1 MSVQASP
8 AVGEENEGLMRP
20 TRASAGTRR
29 LQRAEPAQPIGSGV
43 KATIRNV
50 AKLAGVAPS
59 TVSHYL
65 NRTAQ
70 LTPETAQNVERAIAA
85 LDYRV
90 NWGARSLRLK
100 RTHSIGLIIPN
111 INTPYF
117 GELAGVI
124 ENVLWARAY
133 QMLLCISERDPDRE
147 LSHFDTLVSR
157 QVDGILMVY
166 NQERADRAEQTRSP
180 VPVVFLDRA
189 VPGAP
194 SVTTNNHLGGKL
206 AAEHLVSSGHRRIA
220 LLCGEPAIRNVA
232 DRLAGFHDVLAR
244 HGLRVPPER
253 VLDGLHDLELGLRV
267 GELFRKRP
275 HPTAIFATS
284 DIVAIGAW
292 SELMRRGL
300 RVPADVSLIGFDD
313 IQMSRCLVPP
323 LTTVAQA
330 GLMIGRQ
337 AVELLMDLINRKIQ
351 PLDAARTHVEIAPA
365 LKVRG
370 SVATPPR
377 RK

>member
-1 MSVQASP
+1 
-8 AVGEENEGLMRP
+8 
-20 TRASAGTRR
+20 
-29 LQRAEPAQPIGSGV
+29 
-43 KATIRNV
+43 
-50 AKLAGVAPS
+50 VAPS

-70 LTPETAQNVERAIAA
+70 LAPETAQNVERAIAA

-100 RTHSIGLIIPN
+100 KTHSIGLIIPN

-124 ENVLWARAY
+124 ENVLWDRAY
-133 QMLLCISERDPDRE
+133 QMLLCISERDPERE
-147 LSHFDTLVSR
+147 LSHFATLVSR

-166 NQERADRAEQTRSP
+166 NQERENRAAQTKAP

-189 VPGAP
+189 VTGAP
-194 SVTTNNHLGGKL
+194 SVTSDNYLGGKL
-206 AAEHLVSSGHRRIA
+206 AAEHLVSSGHRHIA

-232 DRLAGFHDVLAR
+232 DRVAGFYDVLAR
-244 HGLRVPPER
+244 HGLRVLPEH
-253 VLDGLHDLELGLRV
+253 VLEGWQDLELGSRV
-267 GELFRKRP
+267 GEFFRKQP
-275 HPTAIFATS
+275 YPTAIFATN

-292 SELMRRGL
+292 CELIRRGF

-313 IQMSRCLVPP
+313 IQMSRFLVPP
-323 LTTVAQA
+323 LTTVAQDA
-330 GLMIGRQ
+330 PLIGRQ
-337 AVELLMDLINRKIQ
+337 AVELLIDLINQKDQ
-351 PLDAARTHVEIAPA
+351 PANVAATHVEVPPA

-370 SVATPPR
+370 SVAAPP
-377 RK
+377 

>member
-1 MSVQASP
+1 
-8 AVGEENEGLMRP
+8 MRP
-20 TRASAGTRR
+20 TRVSAGTRR
-29 LQRAEPAQPIGSGV
+29 MQRTEPAGPAASGM
-43 KATIRNV
+43 KATIRSV

-70 LTPETAQNVERAIAA
+70 LAPETAQNVERAIAA

-100 RTHSIGLIIPN
+100 KTHSIGLIIPN

-124 ENVLWARAY
+124 ENVLWDRAY
-133 QMLLCISERDPDRE
+133 QMLLCISERDPERE
-147 LSHFDTLVSR
+147 LSHFATLVSR
-157 QVDGILMVY
+157 QVDGILVVY
-166 NQERADRAEQTRSP
+166 NQERENRAAQTKAP

-189 VPGAP
+189 VTGAP
-194 SVTTNNHLGGKL
+194 SVTSDNYLGGRL
-206 AAEHLVSSGHRRIA
+206 AAEHLVGSGHRRIA

-244 HGLRVPPER
+244 HGLRVLPEH
-253 VLDGLHDLELGLRV
+253 VLEGGQDLELGSRV

-275 HPTAIFATS
+275 YPTAIFATN

-292 SELMRRGL
+292 CELIRRGF

-313 IQMSRCLVPP
+313 IQMSRFLVPP
-323 LTTVAQA
+323 LTTIAQA
-330 GLMIGRQ
+330 APLIGRQ
-337 AVELLMDLINRKIQ
+337 AVELLIDLINRKDQ
-351 PLDAARTHVEIAPA
+351 SVNVAPTHVEVAPT

-370 SVATPPR
+370 SVAAPP
-377 RK
+377 KGGAP

>member
-1 MSVQASP
+1 M
-8 AVGEENEGLMRP
+8 E
-20 TRASAGTRR
+20 
-29 LQRAEPAQPIGSGV
+29 RAEPVSSTGSGM

-70 LTPETAQNVERAIAA
+70 LAPETAQNVERAIAA

-124 ENVLWARAY
+124 ENVLWDRSY
-133 QMLLCISERDPDRE
+133 QMLLCISERDPERE
-147 LSHFDTLVSR
+147 LSHFATLVSR

-166 NQERADRAEQTRSP
+166 NQERENRAAQKAT
-180 VPVVFLDRA
+180 VPLVFLDRA
-189 VPGAP
+189 VTGAP
-194 SVTTNNHLGGKL
+194 SVSSDNYLGGKL
-206 AAEHLVSSGHRRIA
+206 AAEHLVSSGHRQIA

-232 DRLAGFHDVLAR
+232 DRIAGFKDVLAR
-244 HGLRVPPER
+244 HGLGVLPEHT
-253 VLDGLHDLELGLRV
+253 LEGLQDLELGSRV
-267 GELFRKRP
+267 GELFLKRP
-275 HPTAIFATS
+275 YPTAVFATN

-292 SELMRRGL
+292 CELVRRGF
-300 RVPADVSLIGFDD
+300 RVPGDVSLIGFDD
-313 IQMSRCLVPP
+313 IQMSRFLVPP
-323 LTTVAQA
+323 LTTIAQA
-330 GLMIGRQ
+330 TPRIGRE
-337 AVELLMDLINRKIQ
+337 AIELLVDLINRKDQ
-351 PLDAARTHVEIAPA
+351 FVNAAPTHVEVAPA

-370 SVATPPR
+370 SVAAPP
-377 RK
+377 